1 MKREENG
8 AQRQT
13 VRTLRNGWLRR
24 PFRIK
29 KRSKSEA

>member
-1 MKREENG
+1 MKREEKG
-8 AQRQT
+8 AQKQT

>member
-8 AQRQT
+8 AQKQT
-13 VRTLRNGWLRR
+13 VRTLRNGWFRR

>member
-8 AQRQT
+8 EQRQT